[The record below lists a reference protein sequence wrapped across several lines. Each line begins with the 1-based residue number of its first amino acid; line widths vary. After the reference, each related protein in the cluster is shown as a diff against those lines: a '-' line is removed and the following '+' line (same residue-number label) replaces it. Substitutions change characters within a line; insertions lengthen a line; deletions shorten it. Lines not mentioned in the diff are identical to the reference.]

1 MSDFDKFDEYKFLV
15 EDTARF
21 TDRRQNASTL
31 YTSVNSILIAA
42 VSFIVKDLNLLDIF
56 TAFASMVV
64 IVAGLAV
71 CFSWISYVTNYKKL
85 ISLRFDVLKEM
96 ENHPDMGKSEK
107 IYQRE
112 EKELYKADQNK
123 GLFTQIELNLPKI
136 FIALYIIASL
146 GILGGYLAG
155 QFQ

>member
-31 YTSVNSILIAA
+31 YTSVNSILIA
-42 VSFIVKDLNLLDIF
+42 VISFIVKDLDLLDVF
-56 TAFASMVV
+56 AAFASLV
-64 IVAGLAV
+64 IIAAGLAV
-71 CFSWISYVTNYKKL
+71 CFSWISYIKNYKRL

-96 ENHPDMGKSEK
+96 ENHPAMSESVKIYQQEQEK
-107 IYQRE
+107 IYNKDE
-112 EKELYKADQNK
+112 DK

-136 FIALYIIASL
+136 FIALYIIAL
-146 GILGGYLAG
+146 VGTLVAFLAG
-155 QFQ
+155 QF